1 MKKKKK
7 KKKKAL
13 WTDKR
18 PLSLSTA
25 ATSSSRNAC
34 SDQVACKIFIKR
46 PGTIFLKFTL
56 GITNLSLNY

>member
-7 KKKKAL
+7 KKKVL

-34 SDQVACKIFIKR
+34 SDQVACKIFIKQ

-56 GITNLSLNY
+56 GITNLSLNF